1 MLTKSTFLLV
11 LGVAMAMANMNN
23 WENLQLL
30 NVDFNDENGQGQLQ
44 FAEAGA
50 IGQFQFLGYPC
61 EEELNQN
68 GVPIDGQC
76 WVLVRTPSQPRPSQA
91 THSSMG

>member
-23 WENLQLL
+23 LENLQLL
-30 NVDFNDENGQGQLQ
+30 NVDFNDENGQLQ
-44 FAEAGA
+44 FAKADA
-50 IGQFQFLGYPC
+50 IGQFQCLGYPC

-76 WVLVRTPSQPRPSQA
+76 WVLVSQPRPSQA
-91 THSSMG
+91 THSPMG

>member
-23 WENLQLL
+23 LENLQLL
-30 NVDFNDENGQGQLQ
+30 NVDFNYENGQLQ

-50 IGQFQFLGYPC
+50 FQCYGYPC
-61 EEELNQN
+61 EEVSNHRN
-68 GVPIDGQC
+68 GVLIDGQC
-76 WVLVRTPSQPRPSQA
+76 WVLVSQPRPSQA
-91 THSSMG
+91 THPSMG

>member
-23 WENLQLL
+23 LENLQLL
-30 NVDFNDENGQGQLQ
+30 NVDYNYENGQLQ

-61 EEELNQN
+61 EEEPNQN
-68 GVPIDGQC
+68 GVLIDGQC
-76 WVLVRTPSQPRPSQA
+76 WVVLVSQPRPSQA